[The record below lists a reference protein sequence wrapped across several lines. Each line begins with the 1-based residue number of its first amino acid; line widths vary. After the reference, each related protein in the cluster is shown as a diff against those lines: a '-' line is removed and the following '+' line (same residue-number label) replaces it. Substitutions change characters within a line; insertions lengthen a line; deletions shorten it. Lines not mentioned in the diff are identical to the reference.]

1 MPAATLRRSLVVSS
15 EFTGSAIQSREPST
29 LLTAASSCRP
39 QACQIFRHGPGLD
52 PHPRLLIKWRS
63 GARRKQER
71 PRTRSGSSLTKR
83 RYWCQT
89 RSAMIL
95 AAGPGL
101 SKNVVS
107 LATLLPQLHPDSNIL
122 RWICGA
128 GIAAL
133 ACQVDRSI
141 DLFVSNEPRDL
152 RAWSVD
158 ARFVFLGRCASS
170 SPVFFASPDVCFLP
184 PPSLLSSS
192 PRCHLALLGHRDETS
207 HLPRCLPTTHGPVQ
221 PQPRRD
227 GAESQPGL
235 APTPLRLVQVDCAAV
250 RYRFLNERH

>member
-15 EFTGSAIQSREPST
+15 EFTGFAIQSREPSA
-29 LLTAASSCRP
+29 LPTAASSCNP

-133 ACQVDRSI
+133 ACQVDPLDRLGRVKRAARSQV
-141 DLFVSNEPRDL
+141 LVRGRQVCVSGPMCFL
-152 RAWSVD
+152 I
-158 ARFVFLGRCASS
+158 ARF
-170 SPVFFASPDVCFLP
+170 
-184 PPSLLSSS
+184 
-192 PRCHLALLGHRDETS
+192 
-207 HLPRCLPTTHGPVQ
+207 
-221 PQPRRD
+221 
-227 GAESQPGL
+227 
-235 APTPLRLVQVDCAAV
+235 LR
-250 RYRFLNERH
+250 FS

>member
-1 MPAATLRRSLVVSS
+1 MRRSLVVPS
-15 EFTGSAIQSREPST
+15 EFTGFATHHASSQRY
-29 LLTAASSCRP
+29 LLCTAAHDQGSPQVPRTATAASSRNP

-128 GIAAL
+128 GIAPL

-152 RAWSVD
+152 RSWSVD

-170 SPVFFASPDVCFLP
+170 SPRFPTYFLLMSIFCP
-184 PPSLLSSS
+184 HLPFCRPL
-192 PRCHLALLGHRDETS
+192 PRCHLALLGHRGETS
-207 HLPRCLPTTHGPVQ
+207 HLPRCLPTRRALSSLSLDGTGPSPSRV
-221 PQPRRD
+221 
-227 GAESQPGL
+227 
-235 APTPLRLVQVDCAAV
+235 
-250 RYRFLNERH
+250 